1 MDGCGRKFHAS
12 KTEGDRGRGR
22 KQNEGALLP
31 LTKQTGRERESGSP
45 FLIVRGKRVQITG
58 GARVYQKDVTGPA
71 DDAYKPTIHVFD
83 VIAVVKSAN
92 ITVRSTVIAPLA
104 AFSCLHVSIA
114 AVNVP

>member
-1 MDGCGRKFHAS
+1 MTG
-12 KTEGDRGRGR
+12 
-22 KQNEGALLP
+22 
-31 LTKQTGRERESGSP
+31 QTG
-45 FLIVRGKRVQITG
+45 L
-58 GARVYQKDVTGPA
+58 A
-71 DDAYKPTIHVFD
+71 DDANKPTIHVFD